1 MAAAS
6 LTAAGLGSQIL
17 KPEDAQYKERIDSF
31 FDSSAKLHPDL
42 ILQPRTAAEVAEAV
56 KALVSGSQQFA
67 VRAGG
72 CGNRAGSNNIDGG
85 VTIDL
90 GLMDDVDYDSKT
102 ELASL
107 APGANWYIYW
117 LTLPNLALAHPPPP
131 FEPPFQRE

>member
-6 LTAAGLGSQIL
+6 FEISGLGAQIL
-17 KPEDAQYKERIDSF
+17 KPEDTQFKERIDSY
-31 FDSSAKLHPDL
+31 FDTSARLSPAY

-56 KALVSGSQQFA
+56 KALVDAGQAFA
-67 VRAGG
+67 VRSGG

-90 GLMDDVDYDSKT
+90 GLMNNVQYDSET

-107 APGANWYIYW
+107 GAGANW
-117 LTLPNLALAHPPPP
+117 
-131 FEPPFQRE
+131 